1 MDRRTKAGPGNGWNV
16 KRLILAIGLA
26 CGLAVTPSCTKATT
40 ANIPGAVTNL
50 DAQIY
55 AAVSDASTA
64 ITEAQKKQDAYPA
77 IKPILDNQIGPAFNR
92 ARAAGE
98 AYHKALAVGQT
109 PTNGSAVLAQIKAVT
124 SSVSAALQQAGVK

>member
-1 MDRRTKAGPGNGWNV
+1 M

-26 CGLAVTPSCTKATT
+26 CGLAVTPSCMKPTT

-55 AAVSDASTA
+55 VAISDASAA
-64 ITEAQKKQDAYPA
+64 IQAAQAKQNQYPA
-77 IKPILDNQIGPAFNR
+77 IKPIMDNQIGPAFNK

-98 AYHKALAVGQT
+98 AYHKALAAGQ
-109 PTNGSAVLAQIKAVT
+109 PADGNAVLAQIQAVT
-124 SSVSAALQQAGVK
+124 ASLAAALKQAGVK

>member
-1 MDRRTKAGPGNGWNV
+1 MKTARIRIPA
-16 KRLILAIGLA
+16 LLLAV
-26 CGLAVTPSCTKATT
+26 GLAVGSLSTTSCMKATT

-55 AAVSDASTA
+55 VAVSDASTA

-98 AYHKALAVGQT
+98 AYHKALAAGQT
-109 PTNGSAVLAQIKAVT
+109 PANGSAVLTQIKAVT
-124 SSVSAALQQAGVK
+124 SSVAEALRNAGVK